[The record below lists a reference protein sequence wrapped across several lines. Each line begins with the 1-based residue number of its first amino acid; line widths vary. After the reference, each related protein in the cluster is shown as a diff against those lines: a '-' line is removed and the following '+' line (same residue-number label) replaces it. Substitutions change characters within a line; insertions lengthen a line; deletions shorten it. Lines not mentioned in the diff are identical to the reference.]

1 MSAENRD
8 YRSTLQLPKTDFPMR
23 AGLPK
28 REPGWLE
35 RWERIGV
42 YDRLRE
48 KQGRPPFILHDGPP
62 YANGHLHI
70 GHALNKI
77 LKDMVVRSQQM
88 MGKDSRYVPGWDCHG
103 LPIEWKIEE
112 RYRERGTQ
120 KDEVEIIEL
129 RKECRRFA
137 EHWIDV
143 QREEFKRLGVIGKWD
158 DPYLTMD
165 YHAEAVIAA
174 EFMKFLMNGTLY
186 QGSKPVMWSTV
197 EKTALA
203 EAEVEYH
210 DHKSNAIWVKFPV
223 DHAASEVDSKI
234 LPEGASILIWTTT
247 PWTIPSNRALCFN
260 PAIEY
265 GLYEVV
271 DAPEGNWSRKGDLLA
286 IADKL
291 AEETMSAAKVTDYR
305 RIRGISA
312 DAIKMVSCAHPF
324 RGLVDAKA
332 KEINRW
338 DFRVPLISAEHV
350 TEDAGTGFVHTAPS
364 HGEDDYFIGIKHG
377 LQITHNVLEDG
388 RYRDDLP
395 FFGSLDIFT
404 ERGKEGKANSAVI
417 EKLIECGMLTA
428 RSYLTHAYPHS
439 WRSKAPLIFRNT
451 QQWFVSIDNDVEDG
465 MDGLGKSIRERALTA
480 IDKHVEWTPPTG
492 RNRLHS
498 MISNRPD
505 WVLSRQRAWGVPLT
519 CFVKKG
525 AEPGDSDFLLRDPA
539 VNKRIID
546 VFEREGA
553 DAWYVLDSKARFL
566 GEDYDPDQ
574 YEQIFDILDVWFDS
588 GSTHAF
594 VLRDRPDGSSDGIAD
609 LYLEG
614 TDQHRGWFHSSILQ
628 ACGTRGG
635 APYRG
640 VLTHGFTLDEKG
652 MKMAKSLGNTVAP
665 DEVVKM
671 YGADI
676 LRLWVAQADYTSDL
690 RIGPEILKNVSDSY
704 RRLRNTFRFLLGNLA
719 GFDES
724 DSVKQQEMPE
734 LERWVLHKVAT
745 LDRRVRAGYGRYDF
759 QGVFQEIFNFAT
771 ADLSAFYFDIRKDAL
786 YCDSPNGEVR
796 RATLSVLDILFHR
809 LATWLAPILT
819 FTMEEVWLNRFPGD
833 SSSVHLLDIPPSPEE
848 WIDKQLAGKWRT
860 VRRVRRLVTSA
871 LEVQRQD
878 KVIGASLEAAPVV
891 HIEDSDDLGVLRSVQ
906 FNDVCI
912 TSSITLTDDPAPANA
927 FRLPDVSGASVVFE
941 KAEGKKCDRCWK
953 ILPDVGHLDNPDI
966 CKRCADTPTRKLEM
980 KINLNVLEHWGL
992 NLYNNVPAVLS
1003 ELVANAWDADATD
1016 VKIKINSQKKW
1027 IEIRD
1032 NGTGMSRDE
1041 VIDRFLTIGFQR
1053 KSKQHLSKFGRA
1065 PMGQKGI
1072 GKLSIFS
1079 IADKISVYTKSETDS
1094 TAFSLDANKIKYD
1107 SQSDSPD
1114 TYQPSELSWNKK
1126 FAPVNKTGTTLRLTD
1141 LKTRNIQDIKKRIL
1155 PRLASHF
1162 TVIGEAHNFKVS
1174 INSHPVEPIDHRYK
1188 RHIEFAWIYGDI
1200 KKEENS
1206 FTGLAKNG
1214 KTYRNT
1220 NIDMKL
1226 DKFSVNGWIGTV
1238 KNSASLK
1245 EKEVINLN
1253 RIAIYIRGKLVKGD
1267 ILREHI
1273 TNENYANYIVGEL
1286 HCDEC
1291 DSDDQD
1297 DITASNWQAL
1307 ERDDVWANAL
1317 VKFITKELNYIGRR
1331 WTNLRR
1337 APGIIEV
1344 REIPEVENWFNTL
1357 KGDAKSKAEQWIGP
1371 IFSIPFVDDR
1381 QKNMLLKA
1389 SILAFESYRRKNQLD
1404 EFKMNK
1410 NQSIQRILKEF
1421 KDVDNLQA
1429 SYYGQIAYMRLRL
1442 INRLITLYKQNSLL
1456 GNDVSEKK
1464 LQDYLCQNLWL
1475 MDPSWERAGGCKLIE
1490 EKISSRLKNST
1501 GEVNKKEARSKIVIG
1516 YRGVAEHH
1524 VIIGLMQ
1531 KSAPIDLGNLVNQ
1544 IDKYQS
1550 GVLKVL
1556 SDMNH
1561 KYKSWPIEIVC
1572 VVGKR
1577 PQGWDTPGGPQYV
1590 QNTLKRCNARL
1601 VLYDEIL
1608 ENAKNVYSEY
1618 LDSKK
1623 EVDPLW
1629 GIFEGIDN
1637 YEN

>member
-112 RYRERGTQ
+112 RYRERGTK
-120 KDEVEIIEL
+120 KDEVPIVEL
-129 RKECRRFA
+129 RQECRSFA
-137 EHWIDV
+137 EHWIEI
-143 QREEFKRLGVIGKWD
+143 QREEFKRLGVIGKWE

-291 AEETMSAAKVTDYR
+291 AEETMSAARVTGYR

-395 FFGSLDIFT
+395 FFGGLDIFT
-404 ERGKEGKANSAVI
+404 ERGKEGKANSAVV

-451 QQWFVSIDNDVEDG
+451 QQWFVSIDKDVEDG
-465 MDGLGKSIRERALTA
+465 MDGLGKSVRERALTA

-498 MISNRPD
+498 MISDRPD

-519 CFVKKG
+519 CFVKKD
-525 AEPGDSDFLLRDPA
+525 AEPGDADFLLRDPA

-546 VFEREGA
+546 VFEKEGA
-553 DAWYVLDSKARFL
+553 DAWYMPGAKARFL
-566 GEDYDPDQ
+566 GENYDPEQ

-594 VLRDRPDGSSDGIAD
+594 VLRDRSDGSPDGVAD

-719 GFDES
+719 GFNES
-724 DSVKQQEMPE
+724 DSVKLQEMPE
-734 LERWVLHKVAT
+734 LERWVLHKVAV
-745 LDRRVRAGYGRYDF
+745 LDRRVRAGYSRYDF

-786 YCDSPNGEVR
+786 YCDSPDGEVR

-848 WIDKQLAGKWRT
+848 WIDEQLADKWRT
-860 VRRVRRLVTSA
+860 VRRVRRVVTSA
-871 LEVQRQD
+871 LEIQRQD

-891 HIEDSDDLGVLRSVQ
+891 HIEDSDDLAVLRLVR

-912 TSSITLTDDPAPANA
+912 TSSISLADDPAPTEA
-927 FRLPDVSGASVVFE
+927 FRLPEVAGVSVVFE
-941 KAEGKKCDRCWK
+941 KAEGEKCNRCWK
-953 ILPDVGHLDNPDI
+953 ILPEVGQLAIPDI
-966 CKRCADTPTRKLEM
+966 CSRCADA
-980 KINLNVLEHWGL
+980 LN
-992 NLYNNVPAVLS
+992 
-1003 ELVANAWDADATD
+1003 
-1016 VKIKINSQKKW
+1016 
-1027 IEIRD
+1027 
-1032 NGTGMSRDE
+1032 
-1041 VIDRFLTIGFQR
+1041 
-1053 KSKQHLSKFGRA
+1053 
-1065 PMGQKGI
+1065 
-1072 GKLSIFS
+1072 
-1079 IADKISVYTKSETDS
+1079 
-1094 TAFSLDANKIKYD
+1094 
-1107 SQSDSPD
+1107 
-1114 TYQPSELSWNKK
+1114 
-1126 FAPVNKTGTTLRLTD
+1126 
-1141 LKTRNIQDIKKRIL
+1141 
-1155 PRLASHF
+1155 
-1162 TVIGEAHNFKVS
+1162 
-1174 INSHPVEPIDHRYK
+1174 
-1188 RHIEFAWIYGDI
+1188 
-1200 KKEENS
+1200 
-1206 FTGLAKNG
+1206 
-1214 KTYRNT
+1214 
-1220 NIDMKL
+1220 
-1226 DKFSVNGWIGTV
+1226 
-1238 KNSASLK
+1238 
-1245 EKEVINLN
+1245 
-1253 RIAIYIRGKLVKGD
+1253 
-1267 ILREHI
+1267 
-1273 TNENYANYIVGEL
+1273 
-1286 HCDEC
+1286 
-1291 DSDDQD
+1291 
-1297 DITASNWQAL
+1297 
-1307 ERDDVWANAL
+1307 
-1317 VKFITKELNYIGRR
+1317 
-1331 WTNLRR
+1331 
-1337 APGIIEV
+1337 
-1344 REIPEVENWFNTL
+1344 
-1357 KGDAKSKAEQWIGP
+1357 
-1371 IFSIPFVDDR
+1371 
-1381 QKNMLLKA
+1381 
-1389 SILAFESYRRKNQLD
+1389 
-1404 EFKMNK
+1404 
-1410 NQSIQRILKEF
+1410 
-1421 KDVDNLQA
+1421 
-1429 SYYGQIAYMRLRL
+1429 
-1442 INRLITLYKQNSLL
+1442 
-1456 GNDVSEKK
+1456 
-1464 LQDYLCQNLWL
+1464 
-1475 MDPSWERAGGCKLIE
+1475 
-1490 EKISSRLKNST
+1490 
-1501 GEVNKKEARSKIVIG
+1501 
-1516 YRGVAEHH
+1516 
-1524 VIIGLMQ
+1524 
-1531 KSAPIDLGNLVNQ
+1531 
-1544 IDKYQS
+1544 
-1550 GVLKVL
+1550 
-1556 SDMNH
+1556 
-1561 KYKSWPIEIVC
+1561 
-1572 VVGKR
+1572 
-1577 PQGWDTPGGPQYV
+1577 
-1590 QNTLKRCNARL
+1590 
-1601 VLYDEIL
+1601 
-1608 ENAKNVYSEY
+1608 
-1618 LDSKK
+1618 
-1623 EVDPLW
+1623 
-1629 GIFEGIDN
+1629 
-1637 YEN
+1637 